1 MKKIALLLITT
12 VSLFAFTPKQN
23 DNSSNTDDAAMADF
37 KENSKIILAGF
48 EAFTKNDTTTFKE
61 NMSDTAKINGAAYGG
76 EAIVGKAVYTER
88 LAGLHK
94 IFTNI
99 KANDIKLLPGVDEVT
114 FRPNGE
120 VRAYVRM
127 TDDAIANGAK
137 IEHKFYGVYQFNKDH
152 KITNVDEYMDIT
164 GAINAATAPKK

>member
-1 MKKIALLLITT
+1 MKKIALFLIITL
-12 VSLFAFTPKQN
+12 SLFACTQKQN
-23 DNSSNTDDAAMADF
+23 ETSSSADDAAMADF

-48 EAFTKNDTTTFKE
+48 EAFTKNDTTIAKD

-76 EAIVGKAVYTER
+76 EAIVGKAVYAQR

-99 KANDIKLLPGVDEVT
+99 KANDIKLLPGLDEVS
-114 FRPNGE
+114 FRPNGD

-164 GAINAATAPKK
+164 GAIKAATETKK

>member
-1 MKKIALLLITT
+1 MKKIALFLITIL
-12 VSLFAFTPKQN
+12 SLFACTPKQN
-23 DNSSNTDDAAMADF
+23 ETSSSADDAAMADF

-48 EAFTKNDTTTFKE
+48 EAFTKNDTITFKD

-76 EAIVGKAVYTER
+76 EAIVGKAVYTQR
-88 LAGLHK
+88 LTDLHK

-99 KANDIKLLPGVDEVT
+99 KANDIKLLPGVDTLT
-114 FRPNGE
+114 FKPDGG

-137 IEHKFYGVYQFNKDH
+137 LEHKFYGVYAVNTDH

-164 GAINAATAPKK
+164 GAIKAATEPKK

>member
-1 MKKIALLLITT
+1 MKKNTLFIIITI
-12 VSLFAFTPKQN
+12 SIFACTPKQN
-23 DNSSNTDDAAMADF
+23 ETTLNTDDAAMADF

-48 EAFTKNDTTTFKE
+48 EAFTKNDTTIAKK

-76 EAIVGKAVYTER
+76 EAIVGKAVYAQR

-114 FRPNGE
+114 FRPNGA

-137 IEHKFYGVYQFNKDH
+137 IEHKFYGVYHFNKDH

-164 GAINAATAPKK
+164 GAINAATATKK

>member
-1 MKKIALLLITT
+1 MKKITLFIITT
-12 VSLFAFTPKQN
+12 ISLFACNLKENET
-23 DNSSNTDDAAMADF
+23 NSITDDAAMDDF
-37 KENSKIILAGF
+37 KENSKIIFAGF
-48 EAFTKNDTTTFKE
+48 EAFTKNDTTVAKD

-76 EAIVGKAVYTER
+76 EAIVGKAVYAQR

-99 KANDIKLLPGVDEVT
+99 KANDIKLLPGLDEVT
-114 FRPNGE
+114 FRPNGD

-152 KITNVDEYMDIT
+152 KIINVDEYMDIT
-164 GAINAATAPKK
+164 GAILAATAPKN